1 LPIPSPTAPPPLRI
15 ATLPVKP
22 ASSSGPFITLL
33 P

>member
-1 LPIPSPTAPPPLRI
+1 LPMPSPTAPPPDTI

-22 ASSSGPFITLL
+22 ASSSGPFIAS